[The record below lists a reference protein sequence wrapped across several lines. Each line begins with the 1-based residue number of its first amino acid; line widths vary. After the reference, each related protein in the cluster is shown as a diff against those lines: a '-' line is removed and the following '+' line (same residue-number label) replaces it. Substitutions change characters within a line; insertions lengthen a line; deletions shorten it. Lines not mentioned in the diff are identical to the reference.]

1 MIEIKINGETVT
13 SKVIPRN
20 HEELQADFLRVLLV
34 LRHVIEKHTGRSLAN
49 VMMEQLCDA
58 AFSED
63 LDVTIDEYSEVQHGS

>member
-20 HEELQADFLRVLLV
+20 PEELQAD
-34 LRHVIEKHTGRSLAN
+34 VIEKHTGRSLAN

-63 LDVTIDEYSEVQHGS
+63 LDVTIDEYGEVQHGS

>member
-20 HEELQADFLRVLLV
+20 PEEPQADFLRVLLV

-63 LDVTIDEYSEVQHGS
+63 LDVTIDEYGEVQHGI